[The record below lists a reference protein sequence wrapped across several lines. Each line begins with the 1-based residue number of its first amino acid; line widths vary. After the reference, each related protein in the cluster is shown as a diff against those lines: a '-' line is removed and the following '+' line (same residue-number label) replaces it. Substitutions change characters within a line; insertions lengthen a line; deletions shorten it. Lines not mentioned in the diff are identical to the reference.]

1 MHKLMW
7 LLFWCLFG
15 LMIEPNRP
23 SLFGVSKVYAHS
35 GGLDSSGCH
44 GGSRPYHCHRSQSEM
59 VGNRLRCDLGSK
71 SKDCKP
77 EPPSTQ
83 GYVPDN
89 AIVSGND
96 WYCKRG
102 YRRNYQTNRCD
113 LINADKP
120 AQIPYT
126 SSSGY
131 RSYSY
136 DVDGYGDGQYV
147 SGYIDSSGAK
157 SVDGYIQ
164 LESGEEVYFEG
175 EWVAKGV
182 VEGYDE
188 NGNYYELEVN

>member
-1 MHKLMW
+1 MHRVMW

-44 GGSRPYHCHRSQSEM
+44 GGSRPYHCHRSPSEM

-83 GYVPDN
+83 GYVPDNAIVSGNDWYCKRGYRRNYQTNRCDLLDVPDN

-157 SVDGYIQ
+157 SVDG
-164 LESGEEVYFEG
+164 
-175 EWVAKGV
+175 
-182 VEGYDE
+182 
-188 NGNYYELEVN
+188 